1 MEDIVASVPVVK
13 PATSEMVYDIWIV
26 ESLVFSGDGIN
37 QPLQAEAWFRIAA
50 RTPEGG
56 WAFGEERRNFHIEDV
71 WSLAETDASVAS
83 VMSGVISNL
92 TRLATAAGVL

>member
-1 MEDIVASVPVVK
+1 MADIIASRPVVK
-13 PATSEMVYDIWIV
+13 LATAEMIYDIWIV

-56 WAFGEERRNFHIEDV
+56 WAFGDERRNFHIDNV
-71 WSLAETDASVAS
+71 WALAENDASVAS
-83 VMSGVISNL
+83 TMSGVIANL
-92 TRLATAAGVL
+92 TRLAVDAGVL

>member
-1 MEDIVASVPVVK
+1 MADIVASVPVVK
-13 PATSEMVYDIWIV
+13 PATSEMIYDIWIV

-37 QPLQAEAWFRIAA
+37 QPLEAEAWFRIAA
-50 RTPEGG
+50 RTSEGG
-56 WAFGEERRNFHIEDV
+56 WAFGEERRNFHIKDV
-71 WSLAETDASVAS
+71 WSLAEADASVAS